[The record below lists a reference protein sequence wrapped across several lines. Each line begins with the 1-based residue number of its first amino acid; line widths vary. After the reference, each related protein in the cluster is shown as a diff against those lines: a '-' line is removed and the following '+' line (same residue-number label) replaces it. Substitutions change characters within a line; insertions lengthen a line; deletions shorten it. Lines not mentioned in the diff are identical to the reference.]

1 MLDNLL
7 ISMRCIAPILIYML
21 VGVLVDRSHILP
33 EELYP
38 KINRFL
44 FTFLFP
50 QHLFNTVYNADFAHS
65 FSVLR
70 ILFCAGVVSV
80 FFFGSLFVL
89 HRGRFNRREIG
100 TLSQNAYRSNLNI
113 VSLSLSEQLMGAE
126 GLASM
131 GIISAF
137 LTPLYNLYAV
147 VTLEMHKEGGGKIRF
162 GEILLEI
169 LKNPIVIGTFLGFL
183 MRLLPFRIPSVLMS
197 SIATMGRTGTTLAL
211 IILGASLRFDRI
223 LRDRKR
229 IIWGD
234 IFRLIA
240 APLMALVLAYLVGFR
255 GSDLALV
262 VLATGAPLATTTY
275 TMCQVYDSDADL
287 AAELVATTSAFCCL
301 SLFLW
306 IFLMKQLGIV

>member
-21 VGVLVDRSHILP
+21 VGVFVNRSHILP
-33 EELYP
+33 EESYP
-38 KINRFL
+38 KINRFI
-44 FTFLFP
+44 FAFLFP

-65 FSVLR
+65 FSVPR
-70 ILFCAGVVSV
+70 ILFCAGVVSL

-89 HRGRFNRREIG
+89 HRGKFTRREIG

-113 VSLSLSEQLMGAE
+113 VSLSLAEQLMGAE

-131 GIISAF
+131 GIIAA
-137 LTPLYNLYAV
+137 LITPLYNFYAV

-162 GEILLEI
+162 GKVLLEI
-169 LKNPIVIGTFLGFL
+169 LKNPLVIATALGFL
-183 MRLLPFRIPSVLMS
+183 LRLLPFRLPEVLMS
-197 SIATMGRTGTTLAL
+197 SVATMGRTGTTLAL
-211 IILGASLRFDRI
+211 IMLGASLRFDRI

-229 IIWGD
+229 IVWGN
-234 IFRLIA
+234 IYRLIA
-240 APLMALVLAYLVGFR
+240 APLMAFALAYLAGLR

-287 AAELVATTSAFCCL
+287 AAELIATTSAFCCL
-301 SLFLW
+301 SLFVW